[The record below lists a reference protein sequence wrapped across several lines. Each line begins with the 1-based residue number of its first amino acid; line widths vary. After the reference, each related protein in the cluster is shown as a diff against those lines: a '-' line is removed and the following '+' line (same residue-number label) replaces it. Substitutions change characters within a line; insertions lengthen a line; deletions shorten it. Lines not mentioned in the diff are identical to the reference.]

1 MSDGRKIPVLGY
13 GTYLVSKNIRVPISS
28 ELLIPFKVPK
38 DQMKTNILTALQT
51 GYRSIDCAF
60 FYDNEDAVGEALAE
74 AMDKL
79 KVKREDIFVTSKVW
93 PTHMRPENVRK
104 SCEQSLK
111 DLRLAYLDL
120 YLIHWPV
127 AFQPSESHFPMA
139 EDGETYALDSVPL
152 LDTWRAMEK
161 LVDDG
166 LVKSI
171 GISNFNRRQIDHIL
185 NNCRIKPVNLQIEIH
200 ANFPNEKLV
209 NYAHSRGLTVSAF
222 SPLRFLRGTSGETN
236 LLEQPWM
243 KTIAERHKK
252 TPAQVLLRYLIQRHI
267 VVQPKSSMPSR
278 IKENA
283 QIFDFT
289 LSDEEMKILNTKGVN
304 KRQVTSLGMRY
315 HPEYPFYDEY

>member
-13 GTYLVSKNIRVPISS
+13 GTYLV
-28 ELLIPFKVPK
+28 PK
-38 DQMKTNILTALQT
+38 DQMKTNILTTLQT

-209 NYAHSRGLTVSAF
+209 NYAHSRGLIVSAYA
-222 SPLRFLRGTSGETN
+222 PLGSLGNTPGETD
-236 LLEQPWM
+236 LLQQPWI
-243 KTIAERHKK
+243 KEIAAKHKK
-252 TPAQVLLRYLIQRHI
+252 TPAQVLLRYLAQRHI
-267 VVQPKSSMPSR
+267 AVLPKSSMPSR

-283 QIFDFT
+283 QIFNFT
-289 LSDEEMKILNTKGVN
+289 MSDEEMNVLNTKGLN
-304 KRQVTSLGMRY
+304 KRQFTFLGMRY